1 MTKKR
6 KSSQHKMKKAKV
18 VGKIITITITITQ
31 LILQMIELF
40 KKQHDGFWTI
50 DSCTSGL
57 KSCGVTMG
65 ELFNFGLLLCK
76 R

>member
-18 VGKIITITITITQ
+18 VGKIITITITIAQ
-31 LILQMIELF
+31 LILQRTELF
-40 KKQHDGFWTI
+40 KKQHYGFWTVG
-50 DSCTSGL
+50 SCTSGL

-65 ELFNFGLLLCK
+65 ELFNFGLLLHK

>member
-18 VGKIITITITITQ
+18 VGKIITITIAQ
-31 LILQMIELF
+31 LILYMIELF
-40 KKQHDGFWTI
+40 KKQHDGFWTVE
-50 DSCTSGL
+50 SCTSGL
-57 KSCGVTMG
+57 KSYSVTVG